1 MKALTTAA
9 LLIGLAAPAA
19 AFDLTA
25 MSDAE
30 RQAFRDE
37 VRAYLLDNPEVLM
50 EAIGVLEQRQA
61 EAQSGNDKALI
72 QANAEAIFEDGHSWI
87 GGNPDGD
94 VTVVEFLDY
103 QCGYCK
109 KAFPEVAQLLE
120 SDGDIRL
127 IVKEFPIL
135 GEASVMASRFAI
147 AVKQVA
153 GDDAY
158 GEIHDALMEFR
169 GEISEESLTTLAE
182 SQGLDATAIMAEM
195 ESEAVSQ
202 VIAENR
208 ALAQRLQI
216 NGTPGFVIGDQMLRG
231 YVPLEGMQQV
241 VSEARA
247 G

>member
-1 MKALTTAA
+1 MNRLKIAA
-9 LLIGLAAPAA
+9 LVIGLATPAA
-19 AFDLTA
+19 AVDLTA

-50 EAIGVLEQRQA
+50 EAIGVLEQKQA
-61 EAQSGNDKALI
+61 AAQGSNDQTLIEANSDALF
-72 QANAEAIFEDGHSWI
+72 ADGYSYV

-94 VTVVEFLDY
+94 VTMVEFLDY

-109 KAFPEVAQLLE
+109 KAFPEVNQLLE
-120 SDGDIRL
+120 SDGNIRF
-127 IVKEFPIL
+127 IIKEFPIL
-135 GEASVMASRFAI
+135 GDASVLAARFAI
-147 AVKQVA
+147 AVKTVA
-153 GDDAY
+153 GDDVYA
-158 GEIHDALMEFR
+158 EIHDELMAFR
-169 GEISEESLTTLAE
+169 GEISPESLRTLAD
-182 SQGLDATAIMAEM
+182 SKDIDSDAVMAAM
-195 ESEAVSQ
+195 DSEAVTE
-202 VIAENR
+202 VIAQNH

-241 VSEARA
+241 VAEERE